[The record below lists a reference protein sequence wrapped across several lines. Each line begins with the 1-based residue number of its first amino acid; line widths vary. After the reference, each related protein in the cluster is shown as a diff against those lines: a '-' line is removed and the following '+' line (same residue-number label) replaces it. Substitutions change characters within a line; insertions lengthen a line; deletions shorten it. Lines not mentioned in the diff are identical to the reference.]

1 MLSISSRSA
10 TPSDI
15 RAYLE
20 GERDGANRGAED
32 YYTESGITRGHWL
45 GSGAADLGLAGDVRE
60 QAFDRLAAGFHP
72 EAGDALVQRAGDSHR
87 PGWDLTFSAPK
98 SVSVVWGIAEEKQRE
113 AIERAHMQAVERT
126 LLFAEQQQLFMTRRG
141 HDGIKW
147 EAARPIIAAYLHGT
161 SREADPQLHTHA
173 FVLNVAAR
181 GDGSYGTLETK
192 PLYEWKMALGAA
204 YRAELAHELRTLGY
218 ETASDSKGNFRI
230 RRVPRDLERHF
241 SKRRAQIEA
250 VMTERGTTSAKAA
263 EVAALNTRKPK
274 ESATATTLRATWRS
288 ESLTFGVTAKHLA
301 DLVQHPAH
309 EAMPITTQAIIERL
323 GREHS
328 TFTSA
333 DLARAAAE
341 RVQHAGGGLA
351 RTAEI
356 MTRVA
361 NDAEIVPLA
370 ANRYTTRE
378 MLQIEH
384 GAVTR
389 AKRLAGDAAYSVDPS
404 ATTAVV
410 KNRPLSEEQRAA
422 LNHLTAPPRLSVLE
436 GLAGTGKSYLLGAA
450 REAWEASGYEVRAA
464 ALAGKAAKGL
474 QEGSGIRAQT
484 LHSLLNGFKTG
495 RDRLTDRTVLVIDEA
510 GMIGSRQFA
519 RLLEETDNA
528 KTKIVLVGDANQL
541 QPIDA
546 GQLFERISHEVGS
559 ARLTDIRRQRGAA
572 DREMVQALA
581 RGDTRTALDSLQARG
596 RVHAAPD
603 REQAMRELMLGATR
617 ADTRE
622 LNRLAREA
630 LREQGELQRERV
642 IEAAQ
647 GPLVLAESDRIVITR
662 NAKVLGMMNGEL
674 ATVTALTERHGEV
687 EITAQLDE
695 GRTRTW
701 RVGDH
706 PHVEHG
712 YALTAHKAQGASVER
727 AYVLAHESMSAREWS
742 YVAGSRAR
750 EAVHL
755 YVERHTANDLERIMG
770 RSQKKDTTLDHLPAV
785 TKASVVQH
793 RWRWIA
799 KRRLVRGRSRIAQPN
814 GLSWA
819 D

>member
-1 MLSISSRSA
+1 MLSISARSA

-32 YYTESGITRGHWL
+32 YYTESGHTQGRWL
-45 GSGAADLGLAGDVRE
+45 GSGAAELQLAGDVNE
-60 QAFDRLAAGFHP
+60 QAFDHLAAGFHP
-72 EAGDALVQRAGDSHR
+72 ETDAALVQRAGDSHR

-98 SVSVVWGIAEEKQRE
+98 SVSVVWGIAEHEQRE
-113 AIERAHMQAVERT
+113 AIEHAHTQAVERT
-126 LLFAEQQQLFMTRRG
+126 LAFAEQQQLFITRRG
-141 HDGIKW
+141 HDGI
-147 EAARPIIAAYLHGT
+147 ERETARPIIATYLHGT

-204 YRAELAHELRTLGY
+204 YRAELAHELRALGY
-218 ETASDSKGNFRI
+218 ETAADSKGSFRI
-230 RRVPRDLERHF
+230 REVPRDLERHF

-250 VMTERGTTSAKAA
+250 VMNERGTTSAKAA
-263 EVAALNTRKPK
+263 EVAALNTRKAK
-274 ESATATTLRATWRS
+274 EPATATTLRATWRS
-288 ESLTFGVTAKHLA
+288 ESKAFGVTAQHLA
-301 DLVQHPAH
+301 DLAQHPAQ
-309 EAMPITTQAIIERL
+309 EPKPIIAHAVIERL
-323 GREHS
+323 SREHS

-341 RVQHAGGGLA
+341 HTQQAGGGLT

-356 MTRVA
+356 MTTIA
-361 NDAEIVPLA
+361 NDAEIVSLA
-370 ANRYTTRE
+370 ANRYTTRD
-378 MLQIEH
+378 MLEIER
-384 GAVTR
+384 GALTR
-389 AKRLAGDAAYSVDPS
+389 AKRLADDAVYSVDPS
-404 ATTAVV
+404 TTAAAL
-410 KNRPLSEEQRAA
+410 KNRSLSEEQRAA
-422 LNHLTAPPRLSVLE
+422 LGSLTAASRLRVLE
-436 GLAGTGKSYLLGAA
+436 GLAGTGKSYLLGAS
-450 REAWEASGYEVRAA
+450 REAWEGSGYEVGGA

-474 QEGSGIRAQT
+474 TDGSGIRAQT
-484 LHSLLNGFKTG
+484 LHSLLNDIKHG

-519 RLLEETDNA
+519 QLLEATDQA
-528 KTKIVLVGDANQL
+528 KAKIVLVGDANQL

-546 GQLFERISHEVGS
+546 GQLFERIGQEVGS
-559 ARLTDIRRQRGAA
+559 ARLTDIRRQRSAA

-581 RGDTRTALDSLQARG
+581 RGDTRAALDSLQARG
-596 RVHAAPD
+596 RVHTAPD
-603 REQAMRELMLGATR
+603 REQAMLELVRDWNAARDAHNPREDLMLGATR

-622 LNRLAREA
+622 LNRLARET
-630 LREQGELQRERV
+630 LREHGELQRERV

-647 GPLVLAESDRIVITR
+647 GPLVLAEGERIVITR
-662 NAKVLGMMNGEL
+662 NAKLLGMMNGDL
-674 ATVTALTERHGEV
+674 ATVTALTERRGEL
-687 EITAQLDE
+687 EITAQLDA

-701 RVGDH
+701 RLKDH
-706 PHVEHG
+706 PHIEHG

-755 YVERHTANDLERIMG
+755 YAERNTADDLERIMG
-770 RSQKKDTTLDHLPAV
+770 RSHKKDTTLDHMPAA
-785 TKASVVQH
+785 TKAPVALE
-793 RWRWIA
+793 R
-799 KRRLVRGRSRIAQPN
+799 
-814 GLSWA
+814 
-819 D
+819 

>member
-32 YYTESGITRGHWL
+32 YYTESGCTVGRWL
-45 GSGAADLGLAGDVRE
+45 GSGAAELHLAGDVNE

-72 EAGDALVQRAGDSHR
+72 EMDTALVQRAGEYHR

-98 SVSVVWGIAEEKQRE
+98 SVSVVWGIAEGKQRE
-113 AIERAHMQAVERT
+113 AIERAHVQAVERT
-126 LLFAEQQQLFMTRRG
+126 LAFAEQQQLFVARRG
-141 HDGIKW
+141 HNGIQR
-147 EAARPIIAAYLHGT
+147 ESARPIIATYLHGT

-181 GDGSYGTLETK
+181 DDGSYGTLETK
-192 PLYEWKMALGAA
+192 PLYEWKMALGAG
-204 YRAELAHELRTLGY
+204 YRAELAQELRTLGY
-218 ETASDSKGNFRI
+218 QIAPDSKGSFRLSE
-230 RRVPRDLERHF
+230 VPRDLERHF

-250 VMTERGTTSAKAA
+250 VMNERGTTSAKAA
-263 EVAALNTRKPK
+263 EVAALNTRKEK
-274 ESATATTLRATWRS
+274 ESAGATTLRATWRS
-288 ESLTFGVTAKHLA
+288 ESLTFGVTAQHLV
-301 DLVQHPAH
+301 DLARHPAH
-309 EAMPITTQAIIERL
+309 EPMPITTLAVIERL

-328 TFTSA
+328 TFASA
-333 DLARAAAE
+333 NLARATAE
-341 RVQHAGGGLA
+341 HVQHAGGGLA
-351 RTAEI
+351 RTTEM
-356 MTRVA
+356 MTRVV

-378 MLQIEH
+378 MLQIEC
-384 GAVTR
+384 GALTR
-389 AKRLAGDAAYSVDPS
+389 AKRLADDAVYGVGAS
-404 ATTAVV
+404 ATAAALEA
-410 KNRPLSEEQRAA
+410 RSLSKEQRTA
-422 LNHLTAPPRLSVLE
+422 LEHLTAAPRLSVLV

-450 REAWEASGYEVRAA
+450 REAWEAGGYEVRAA

-484 LHSLLNGFKTG
+484 LHSLLKDLQTG
-495 RDRLTDRTVLVIDEA
+495 RDRLTNRTVLVIDEA

-519 RLLEETDNA
+519 RLLEATDA
-528 KTKIVLVGDANQL
+528 AQAKIVLVGDANQL
-541 QPIDA
+541 QPIEA
-546 GQLFERISHEVGS
+546 GQLFERIGREVGV

-572 DREMVQALA
+572 DRAMVWSLA
-581 RGDTRTALDSLQARG
+581 SGDMRAALDSLQARG
-596 RVHAAPD
+596 RVHTAAD
-603 REQAMRELMLGATR
+603 RENTMRELVHDWAAARDAHNPNDDLMLGATR

-622 LNRLAREA
+622 LNRVARET
-630 LREQGELQRERV
+630 LHERSELQHERV

-647 GPLVLAESDRIVITR
+647 GPLVLAEGDRIVITR
-662 NAKVLGMMNGEL
+662 NTKLLGMMNGDL
-674 ATVTALTERHGEV
+674 ATVTALAERRGEV

-701 RVGDH
+701 RVRDH

-712 YALTAHKAQGASVER
+712 YALTVHKAQGASVER

-755 YVERHTANDLERIMG
+755 YAERNTADDLVRIME
-770 RSQKKDTTLDHLPAV
+770 RSHKKDTALDHLPAARAE
-785 TKASVVQH
+785 TSAEME
-793 RWRWIA
+793 R
-799 KRRLVRGRSRIAQPN
+799 
-814 GLSWA
+814 
-819 D
+819 

>member
-10 TPSDI
+10 APSDI

-32 YYTESGITRGHWL
+32 YYTESGRTAGRWL
-45 GSGAADLGLAGDVRE
+45 GSGAADLHLAGDVNE

-72 EAGDALVQRAGDSHR
+72 EMDAALVQRAGEYHR

-98 SVSVVWGIAEEKQRE
+98 SVSVVWGIAEEDQRE

-126 LLFAEQQQLFMTRRG
+126 LAFAEQQQLFVARRG
-141 HDGIKW
+141 HNGIQR
-147 EAARPIIAAYLHGT
+147 ESARPIIATYLHGT

-181 GDGSYGTLETK
+181 DDGSYGTLETK

-218 ETASDSKGNFRI
+218 QTAPDSKGNFRI
-230 RRVPRDLERHF
+230 SQVPRDLERHF

-250 VMTERGTTSAKAA
+250 VMNERGTRSAKAA
-263 EVAALNTRKPK
+263 EVAALNTRKAK
-274 ESATATTLRATWRS
+274 GSSTASTLRATWRA
-288 ESLTFGVTAKHLA
+288 ESLAFGVTAKHLT
-301 DLVQHPAH
+301 DLAQHPAH
-309 EAMPITTQAIIERL
+309 EPMPIHTQVIIERL
-323 GREHS
+323 GHEHS

-333 DLARAAAE
+333 DLARATAE
-341 RVQHAGGGLA
+341 HVQHAGGGLA
-351 RTAEI
+351 RTTEM

-389 AKRLAGDAAYSVDPS
+389 AKRLADDATYKVDAN
-404 ATTAVV
+404 ATAAAL
-410 KNRPLSEEQRAA
+410 KARSLSEEQRIA
-422 LNHLTAPPRLSVLE
+422 LEHLTAAPRLRVLE

-450 REAWEASGYEVRAA
+450 REAWEVNGYEVRAA

-484 LHSLLNGFKTG
+484 LHSLLKDLQTG
-495 RDRLTDRTVLVIDEA
+495 RDRLTHRTVLVIDEA

-519 RLLEETDNA
+519 RLLEATDA
-528 KTKIVLVGDANQL
+528 AQAKIVLVGDANQL
-541 QPIDA
+541 QPIEA
-546 GQLFERISHEVGS
+546 GQLFERIGREVGA

-572 DREMVQALA
+572 DRAMVWSMAS
-581 RGDTRTALDSLQARG
+581 GDMRAALDLLQARG
-596 RVHAAPD
+596 RVHTAANL
-603 REQAMRELMLGATR
+603 ENTMRELVHDWAAARDAHNPNDDLMLGATR

-622 LNRLAREA
+622 LNRLARQA
-630 LREQGELQRERV
+630 LHERGELQRERV

-647 GPLVLAESDRIVITR
+647 GPLVLAEGDRIVITR
-662 NAKVLGMMNGEL
+662 NTKLLGMMNGDL

-695 GRTRTW
+695 GRMRTW
-701 RVGDH
+701 RVRDH

-712 YALTAHKAQGASVER
+712 YAITVHKAQGASVER

-755 YVERHTANDLERIMG
+755 YAERNTADDLVRIME
-770 RSQKKDTTLDHLPAV
+770 RSHKKDTALDHLPAAV
-785 TKASVVQH
+785 TKTSVTLE
-793 RWRWIA
+793 R
-799 KRRLVRGRSRIAQPN
+799 
-814 GLSWA
+814 
-819 D
+819 

>member
-1 MLSISSRSA
+1 MLSISARSA

-32 YYTESGITRGHWL
+32 YYTESGRTAGRWL
-45 GSGAADLGLAGDVRE
+45 GSGAAELGRAGEVNE

-72 EAGDALVQRAGDSHR
+72 ETGDALVQRAGDSHR

-98 SVSVVWGIAEEKQRE
+98 SVSIVWGIAEREQRE
-113 AIERAHMQAVERT
+113 AIERAHTQAVERT
-126 LLFAEQQQLFMTRRG
+126 LVFAEQQQLFITRRG
-141 HDGIKW
+141 HGGI
-147 EAARPIIAAYLHGT
+147 ERETARPIIATYLHGT

-192 PLYEWKMALGAA
+192 PLYEWKMALGAS
-204 YRAELAHELRTLGY
+204 YRAELAHELRALGY
-218 ETASDSKGNFRI
+218 ETAPDSKGSFRI
-230 RRVPRDLERHF
+230 SQVPRDLERHF

-250 VMTERGTTSAKAA
+250 VMHERGTTSAKAA
-263 EVAALNTRKPK
+263 EVAALNTRKAK
-274 ESATATTLRATWRS
+274 ESATATTLRETWCS
-288 ESLTFGVTAKHLA
+288 ESLAFGVTAQHLG
-301 DLVQHPAH
+301 DLRGHPAQ
-309 EAMPITTQAIIERL
+309 EPRPIAVPTVIERL
-323 GREHS
+323 GQQHS
-328 TFTSA
+328 TFSSA
-333 DLARAAAE
+333 DLARAVAE
-341 RVQHAGGGLA
+341 QTQHAGGGLA
-351 RTAEI
+351 RTSEM

-370 ANRYTTRE
+370 ANRYSTRE
-378 MLQIEH
+378 MLQIER
-384 GAVTR
+384 GAITR
-389 AKRLAGDAAYSVDPS
+389 AKRLADDATYRVDAN
-404 ATTAVV
+404 ATAAAL
-410 KNRPLSEEQRAA
+410 KSRSLSEEQRSA
-422 LNHLTAPPRLSVLE
+422 LEHLTAAPRLRVLE

-450 REAWEASGYEVRAA
+450 RESWEASGYEVRGA

-484 LHSLLNGFKTG
+484 LHSLLNGINRG

-519 RLLEETDNA
+519 RLLEATDEA
-528 KTKIVLVGDANQL
+528 QAKIVLVGDANQL
-541 QPIDA
+541 QPIEA
-546 GQLFERISHEVGS
+546 GQLFERIGQEVGS
-559 ARLTDIRRQRGAA
+559 ARLTDIRRQRSAA

-603 REQAMRELMLGATR
+603 REQAMRQLVQDWNAARDAHNPRQDLMLGATR

-622 LNRLAREA
+622 LNRLARDA

-642 IEAAQ
+642 IEAAK
-647 GPLVLAESDRIVITR
+647 GPLVIAEGDRIVITR
-662 NAKVLGMMNGEL
+662 NAKVLGMMNGDL
-674 ATVTALTERHGEV
+674 ATVTALTDRRGEV

-701 RVGDH
+701 RVSDH

-755 YVERHTANDLERIMG
+755 YAERHTANDLERIMG
-770 RSQKKDTTLDHLPAV
+770 RSQKKDTTLDHLPAATV
-785 TKASVVQH
+785 TKASVELE
-793 RWRWIA
+793 R
-799 KRRLVRGRSRIAQPN
+799 
-814 GLSWA
+814 
-819 D
+819 

>member
-1 MLSISSRSA
+1 MLSISARSA

-32 YYTESGITRGHWL
+32 YYTEAGRTSGRWI
-45 GSGAADLGLAGDVRE
+45 GSGAAELGLAGEVNE
-60 QAFDRLAAGFHP
+60 KAFDRLAAGFHP
-72 EAGDALVQRAGDSHR
+72 GTGDALVQRAGDSHR

-98 SVSVVWGIAEEKQRE
+98 SVSVVWGIAEQEQRD
-113 AIERAHMQAVERT
+113 AIERAHTQAVERT
-126 LLFAEQQQLFMTRRG
+126 LSFAEQQQLFITRRS
-141 HDGIKW
+141 HNGI
-147 EAARPIIAAYLHGT
+147 ERETARPIIAAYVHGT

-181 GDGSYGTLETK
+181 GDGSHGTLETK

-204 YRAELAHELRTLGY
+204 YRAELAHELRALGY
-218 ETASDSKGNFRI
+218 ETAADKSSFRVSQ
-230 RRVPRDLERHF
+230 VPRDLERHF

-250 VMTERGTTSAKAA
+250 VMNERGTTTAKAA
-263 EVAALNTRKPK
+263 EVAALNTRKAK

-288 ESLTFGVTAKHLA
+288 ESLAFGVTAQHLG
-301 DLVQHPAH
+301 DLRGHPAQ
-309 EAMPITTQAIIERL
+309 EPKPIAVPTVIERL
-323 GREHS
+323 SQQHS

-333 DLARAAAE
+333 DLARAVAE
-341 RVQHAGGGLA
+341 RTQHAGGGLA
-351 RTAEI
+351 RTAEM

-361 NDAEIVPLA
+361 NDTEIVPLA

-378 MLQIEH
+378 MLQIER
-384 GAVTR
+384 GAITR
-389 AKRLAGDAAYSVDPS
+389 AKRLADDATYRVDAN
-404 ATTAVV
+404 ATAAVL
-410 KNRPLSEEQRAA
+410 KSRSLSEEQRTA
-422 LNHLTAPPRLSVLE
+422 LEHLTAAPRLSVLE
-436 GLAGTGKSYLLGAA
+436 GLAGTGKSYLLGAS
-450 REAWEASGYEVRAA
+450 REVWEASGYEVRGA
-464 ALAGKAAKGL
+464 ALAGKAANGL

-484 LHSLLNGFKTG
+484 LHSLLNGINHG

-519 RLLEETDNA
+519 RLLEATNETQA
-528 KTKIVLVGDANQL
+528 KIVLVGDANQL
-541 QPIDA
+541 QPIEA
-546 GQLFERISHEVGS
+546 GQLFERIGQEVGS
-559 ARLTDIRRQRGAA
+559 ARLTDIRRQRTAA

-603 REQAMRELMLGATR
+603 REQAMRELVRDWNAARDAHNPSEDLMLGATR

-630 LREQGELQRERV
+630 LREQGGLQRERV

-647 GPLVLAESDRIVITR
+647 GPLVIAEGDRIVITR
-662 NAKVLGMMNGEL
+662 NTKVLGMMNGDL
-674 ATVTALTERHGEV
+674 ATVTALTDRRGEV

-701 RVGDH
+701 RVSDH
-706 PHVEHG
+706 PHVEYG

-755 YVERHTANDLERIMG
+755 YAERHTANDLERIMG
-770 RSQKKDTTLDHLPAV
+770 RSQKKDTTLDHLPAAA
-785 TKASVVQH
+785 TKTPVALE
-793 RWRWIA
+793 R
-799 KRRLVRGRSRIAQPN
+799 
-814 GLSWA
+814 
-819 D
+819 

>member
-1 MLSISSRSA
+1 MLSISSRNA
-10 TPSDI
+10 AVADI

-20 GERDGANRGAED
+20 GERDGAHRGPED
-32 YYTESGITRGHWL
+32 YYTESGHTPGRWSGT
-45 GSGAADLGLAGDVRE
+45 GAAELGLAGEVDE

-72 EAGDALVQRAGDSHR
+72 ETGDALVQRAGDAHR

-98 SVSVVWGIAEEKQRE
+98 SVSIVWGIAEREQRE
-113 AIERAHMQAVERT
+113 AIERAHNQAVERT
-126 LLFAEQQQLFMTRRG
+126 LRFAEHQQLFITRRG
-141 HDGIKW
+141 HGGI
-147 EAARPIIAAYLHGT
+147 ERESARPIIATYLHGT

-181 GDGSYGTLETK
+181 GDGSHGTLETK

-204 YRAELAHELRTLGY
+204 YRTELAHELRDLGY
-218 ETASDSKGNFRI
+218 ETAPDKSSFRVSQ
-230 RRVPRDLERHF
+230 VPRDLERHF

-250 VMTERGTTSAKAA
+250 VMNERGTTSAKAA
-263 EVAALNTRKPK
+263 EVAALNTRKAK
-274 ESATATTLRATWRS
+274 ESATARTLRATWRN
-288 ESLTFGVTAKHLA
+288 ESLAFGVTAQHVG
-301 DLVQHPAH
+301 DLRGHPVQ
-309 EAMPITTQAIIERL
+309 ELKPIAVPTVIERL
-323 GREHS
+323 SQQHS

-333 DLARAAAE
+333 DLARAVAE
-341 RVQHAGGGLA
+341 RTQNAGGGLA
-351 RTAEI
+351 RTAE
-356 MTRVA
+356 MMEKVA

-378 MLQIEH
+378 MLQIEV
-384 GAVTR
+384 GALTR
-389 AKRLAGDAAYSVDPS
+389 AKRLADDATYRVDAN
-404 ATTAVV
+404 ATAAAL
-410 KNRPLSEEQRAA
+410 KARSLSEEQRTA
-422 LNHLTAPPRLSVLE
+422 LEHLTAAPRLSVLE

-450 REAWEASGYEVRAA
+450 REGWEASGYEVRGA

-484 LHSLLNGFKTG
+484 VHSLLNDLKTG
-495 RDRLTDRTVLVIDEA
+495 RDRLTDRTVLVVDEA

-519 RLLEETDNA
+519 RLLEATDEA
-528 KTKIVLVGDANQL
+528 QAKIVLVGDANQL

-546 GQLFERISHEVGS
+546 GQLFGRIGQEIGS

-572 DREMVQALA
+572 DREMVLALA
-581 RGDTRTALDSLQARG
+581 SGDTRAALDSLQARG
-596 RVHAAPD
+596 RVHAAPN
-603 REQAMRELMLGATR
+603 REQGMRELVQDWNAARDALNPKQDLMLGATR

-647 GPLVLAESDRIVITR
+647 GPLALAEGDRIVITR
-662 NAKVLGMMNGEL
+662 NAKVLGMMNGDL
-674 ATVTALTERHGEV
+674 ATVTALIDRRGEV
-687 EITAQLDE
+687 EITALVDD

-701 RVGDH
+701 RVSDH

-755 YVERHTANDLERIMG
+755 YAERHTANDLERIMG
-770 RSQKKDTTLDHLPAV
+770 RSQKKDTTLDHLPAA
-785 TKASVVQH
+785 TKASVALE
-793 RWRWIA
+793 R
-799 KRRLVRGRSRIAQPN
+799 
-814 GLSWA
+814 
-819 D
+819 

>member
-1 MLSISSRSA
+1 MPGR
-10 TPSDI
+10 
-15 RAYLE
+15 
-20 GERDGANRGAED
+20 
-32 YYTESGITRGHWL
+32 WL
-45 GSGAADLGLAGDVRE
+45 GSGAAELHLAGDVNE
-60 QAFDRLAAGFHP
+60 NAFDRLAAGFHP
-72 EAGDALVQRAGDSHR
+72 ETAEALVQRAGEHHR

-98 SVSVVWGIAEEKQRE
+98 SVSVVWGVAEREQRD
-113 AIERAHMQAVERT
+113 AIERAHRQAVERT
-126 LLFAEQQQLFMTRRG
+126 LTFAEQQQLFITRRG
-141 HDGIKW
+141 HGGI
-147 EAARPIIAAYLHGT
+147 ECESARPIIATYLHGT

-173 FVLNVAAR
+173 FVFNVAAR
-181 GDGSYGTLETK
+181 DDGSYGTLETK

-218 ETASDSKGNFRI
+218 ETAPDSKGNFRI
-230 RRVPRDLERHF
+230 SEVPRDLERHF

-250 VMTERGTTSAKAA
+250 VMNERGTTSAKAA
-263 EVAALNTRKPK
+263 EVAALNTRKAK
-274 ESATATTLRATWRS
+274 ESGNPTTLRATWRR
-288 ESLTFGVTAKHLA
+288 ESLAFGVTAQHLA
-301 DLVQHPAH
+301 ELVRHPAQ
-309 EAMPITTQAIIERL
+309 ELKPIATQAVIERL

-341 RVQHAGGGLA
+341 HVQQAGGGLA
-351 RTAEI
+351 RTTET

-378 MLQIEH
+378 MLQIERSTL
-384 GAVTR
+384 TR
-389 AKRLAGDAAYSVDPS
+389 AKRLADDAAYRVDANAAAAALRARS
-404 ATTAVV
+404 
-410 KNRPLSEEQRAA
+410 LSEEQRTA
-422 LNHLTAPPRLSVLE
+422 LEHLTAAPRLSVLE

-464 ALAGKAAKGL
+464 ALAGKAATGL
-474 QEGSGIRAQT
+474 QKGSGIRAQT
-484 LHSLLNGFKTG
+484 LHSLLHALNTG

-519 RLLEETDNA
+519 RLLEATDEA
-528 KTKIVLVGDANQL
+528 QAKIVLVGDANQL
-541 QPIDA
+541 QPIEA
-546 GQLFERISHEVGS
+546 GQLFERIGQEVGV

-581 RGDTRTALDSLQARG
+581 SGDMRAALDSLQARG
-596 RVHAAPD
+596 RVHTAAD
-603 REQAMRELMLGATR
+603 LENAMRELIHDWAAARDARSPNDDLMLGATR

-630 LREQGELQRERV
+630 LRKQGELQRDRV

-647 GPLVLAESDRIVITR
+647 GPLVIAEGDRIVITR
-662 NAKVLGMMNGEL
+662 NAKLLGMMNGDL

-701 RVGDH
+701 RVRDH
-706 PHVEHG
+706 PHIEHG
-712 YALTAHKAQGASVER
+712 YALTVHKAQGASVER

-755 YVERHTANDLERIMG
+755 YAERSTADDLGRIME
-770 RSQKKDTTLDHLPAV
+770 RSHKKDTTLDHLAA
-785 TKASVVQH
+785 TISKTSVAME
-793 RWRWIA
+793 R
-799 KRRLVRGRSRIAQPN
+799 
-814 GLSWA
+814 
-819 D
+819 